1 MNDNAPSTR
10 AKNVHQIL
18 RAFGW
23 NANFRN
29 SVVHAE
35 EPSFEPQPM
44 KFLAGQAKSITA
56 HQIEQAD
63 PDYIIFEDSARDA
76 DWHELGKAAADVGSS
91 AKVMSQTRFID
102 QLWKASVAV
111 ERAFAD
117 AQLQGELPFPMP
129 DRTGLLPFEQHVEQ
143 TLAFRGQDISDVRL
157 LTDGLPSGVGAL
169 AIVAD
174 AGFGKTELL
183 KYHEWRFATI
193 YQNAVANSRATM
205 LPQIAL
211 RVPLREAHELTLES
225 ISELLTSGA
234 GDCTPLP
241 AIRGAQALQM
251 LLNYRRIILLL
262 DGLDEL
268 KLPPDRLGDR
278 LQRLRRIALSGGSV
292 VLATRQGHLQSA
304 LSVNAKFDPSEI
316 ATIKPLPRKLAIEL
330 LTVHN
335 YPASVAEQ
343 VYAALPQAVNGV
355 PLFLLLAA
363 FTRLEVGDAVTVTT
377 PADTLLLLIERF
389 CDREVRRLHIDA
401 HEQMTALTAL
411 ARWLKVLGPLSREQ
425 ALEVLD
431 LEEDAPEARFIDNP
445 HALLEKSGNTLVG
458 FKYAQFG
465 ILFRAKALA
474 DEWVSEGFAACQSE
488 FSEEML
494 ETGVSQYLASLVP
507 DHIVAESWQAACNDR
522 QARLHKYTRRNLLAI
537 ALAKLMERAAADPPT
552 QRSAALELIL
562 GSRDL
567 SDMHLNELALERL
580 DLSGWDLRRL
590 RSTFGAITYC
600 TGFKHALYDESLRK
614 LESLD
619 GCDLGDQDE
628 NRDDSAALANGASR
642 LRRLTR
648 HWVSSV
654 GERRRI
660 QPEVRLSTTPDHD
673 GCMILA
679 QAGYIKLGTHVS
691 GGKYWACTDKG
702 HALFM
707 DAWDFL
713 LIGSPDPEAKLDHD
727 VIAQRPEIRDLLI
740 TLGANKKRHHIKWG
754 VNS

>member
-10 AKNVHQIL
+10 SKNVHQIL
-18 RAFGW
+18 QAFGW
-23 NANFRN
+23 NATLRN

-44 KFLAGQAKSITA
+44 KFLAGQARSMTA

-63 PDYIIFEDSARDA
+63 PNYIIFEDSARDA
-76 DWHELGKAAADVGSS
+76 DWQQLEKAAADVGST

-111 ERAFAD
+111 ERAFDD

-129 DRTGLLPFEQHVEQ
+129 KRTGLRPTEQHVDQ
-143 TLAFRGQDISDVRL
+143 TLAFRGQDISDFQL
-157 LTDGLPSGVGAL
+157 LTIGLPSGVGAL

-183 KYHEWRFATI
+183 KYYEWRFATL
-193 YQNAVANSRATM
+193 YQNAVVNSRTTM

-211 RVPLREAHELTLES
+211 RIPLREAHELTLES

-251 LLNYRRIILLL
+251 LLNCRRVILLL

-278 LQRLRRIALSGGSV
+278 LQRLRRIALNGGSV

-304 LSVNAKFDPSEI
+304 LSVNAKFDSSEI
-316 ATIKPLPRKLAIEL
+316 ATIQPLPRDLAIEL

-343 VYAALPQAVNGV
+343 VYAALPQDVNGV

-363 FTRLEVGDAVTVTT
+363 FTRLEVGDAVTVTS

-389 CDREVRRLHIDA
+389 CDRESQRLHIGA
-401 HEQMTALTAL
+401 LEQMTALTAL
-411 ARWLKVLGPLSREQ
+411 ARWLRALGPLSREQ

-431 LEEDAPEARFIDNP
+431 LEEDAPQARFIDNP

-465 ILFRAKALA
+465 ILFSAKAIA
-474 DEWVSEGFAACQSE
+474 DEWISEGFAACQSE
-488 FSEEML
+488 FSEML

-507 DHIVAESWQAACNDR
+507 DHIVAESWQAACTDR
-522 QARLHKYTRRNLLAI
+522 QARYHKYTRRNLLAI
-537 ALAKLMERAAADPPT
+537 ALAKLMERAAADPPA

-562 GSRDL
+562 GNRDL
-567 SDMHLNELALERL
+567 ADMHLNELALERF
-580 DLSGWDLRRL
+580 DLTGWDLRRL

-600 TGFKHALYDESLRK
+600 TGFKHAFYDDSLRK

-648 HWVSSV
+648 HWVSV
-654 GERRRI
+654 AGERRRI

-679 QAGYIKLGTHVS
+679 QAGYIKQETHVS
-691 GGKYWACTDKG
+691 GGKYWAYTDKG
-702 HALFM
+702 HDLFM

-713 LIGSPDPEAKLDHD
+713 LIGSPDPEAGLDHD

-754 VNS
+754 VDS